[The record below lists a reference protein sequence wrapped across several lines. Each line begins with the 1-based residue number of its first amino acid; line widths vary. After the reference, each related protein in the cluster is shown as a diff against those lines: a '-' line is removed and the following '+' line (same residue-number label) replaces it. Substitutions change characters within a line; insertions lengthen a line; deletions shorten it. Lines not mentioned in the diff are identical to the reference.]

1 VIRLFAIVDVQ
12 FLEDHVQLSVH
23 AHEHLPEESELLTS
37 RVISSAPE
45 QAHMLTINRRYAIVV
60 CGQRSSPRRPE
71 IAQG

>member
-45 QAHMLTINRRYAIVV
+45 QAHMLTSQPALRNCRLRTTQLA
-60 CGQRSSPRRPE
+60 
-71 IAQG
+71 AQA